1 MSVARIFLSHD
12 DFLLLKE
19 LMRQT
24 EKKRY
29 PSKLFYQV
37 KSLKNI
43 SNSKQKDAI
52 GMKNTEY
59 FW

>member
-24 EKKRY
+24 VKKGY

-37 KSLKNI
+37 KKSENI
-43 SNSKQKDAI
+43 SNSKQK
-52 GMKNTEY
+52 MRLE
-59 FW
+59 